1 MKRRILSALAI
12 TVLVLSSITTADAAE
27 RKKPTWLASC
37 PEVIDATP
45 QLSTPKTMF
54 LKSPSGQKFKLLEK
68 DSVEFVREP
77 QSIIGCYVFEE
88 NIINSNTS
96 PPWQIGVVNRDLQGY
111 YFKNQAG
118 IVWRLTFNPKN
129 LTLETAPG
137 STYYSPGAG
146 FILDPV
152 PQVASSLPVKT
163 STTPSAI
170 KVGGSCPKIGQGQ
183 QVGTKVLICAKTKGK
198 NLWRD
203 ATAAEKKAYLTIIT
217 PLPTVKPTLEPS
229 VKPSATPTPTP
240 TVAPITSATTGVA
253 NIRASA
259 IANNTFY
266 LDRGNCHS
274 RGINAELQALEGAT
288 WKRLIG
294 AMGWDEASNCDA
306 AHPVQPWTAFDV
318 PSGTTLRWRFWLTGM
333 FDLNSATF
341 MSLTKK
347 TQASTPLPTVSPSP
361 TPTVSIKPTPTSTAA
376 PVPTLAPTPTA
387 VPTLKPSTTPSPT
400 STAAPV
406 PTLAPTPTAVPTLK
420 PSTTPSPTSTAA
432 PVPTLAPTPVALNQ
446 EALIISNT
454 NLKGEVGVAVL
465 LGTRGGSGNGEVV
478 FKAEGANCFI
488 NGNSL
493 LASLGTNCTVI
504 ATKAA
509 SYGYNLAT
517 SAPVI
522 FNFPSAAQSSF
533 EITTGQVSFGTVGVA
548 LSLATRGGSGSGGV
562 SFSTSTPNCS
572 INDNL
577 LLAITEA
584 TCIVTATKAAS
595 PGFNPIT
602 SVEKPFVFK
611 APVQVL
617 TINNVNLTN
626 YAGGGV
632 FIRTSGGEGSGAVSI
647 SAEGPYCTVSGSTV
661 NNLYANSCLV
671 TATKAA
677 SPGFAASVSAPV
689 RFMFVR
695 ADQEIYI
702 CNDVTTGY
710 ANSSPINLCA
720 KNTKPLVGYGF
731 NGSYSFST
739 SDVDCKIVGREL
751 TASAG
756 TTCNVIARVSGSDSY
771 NGAQS
776 PSVSFVFS
784 KLKGQ
789 VEILNTIRT
798 APLGS
803 TITLTANKF
812 FRGPDATFST
822 TSSNCSING
831 NILSAT
837 IATTCAVQ
845 AFMASSK
852 AVEYFPSLIANFTF
866 VKP

>member
-1 MKRRILSALAI
+1 MKRSILSAFAAFL
-12 TVLVLSSITTADAAE
+12 LVLSALTTADAAE
-27 RKKPTWLASC
+27 RKKPSWLSSC
-37 PEVIDATP
+37 PEVADATP
-45 QLSTPKTMF
+45 QLSTPMTKF
-54 LKSPSGQKFKLLEK
+54 LKSPSGQKFQLLAK
-68 DSVEFVREP
+68 DSVEFVTEP
-77 QSIIGCYVFEE
+77 KSIIGCYVFEE
-88 NIINSNTS
+88 SITNPSLNPS
-96 PPWQIGVVNRDLQGY
+96 WQIGALNRDLQGY

-118 IVWRLTFNPKN
+118 VIWRLTLNSK
-129 LTLETAPG
+129 TMILETAPG
-137 STYYSPGAG
+137 STYYSQGGG
-146 FILDPV
+146 FALDAAPEVVTSPTAKAVAAV
-152 PQVASSLPVKT
+152 PTA
-163 STTPSAI
+163 
-170 KVGGSCPKIGQGQ
+170 KVGLSCPKIGQGQ
-183 QVGTKVLICAKTKGK
+183 QVGTKVLICAKKGGK

-203 ATAAEKKAYLTIIT
+203 ATAAERKAFLTIKT
-217 PLPTVKPTLEPS
+217 PRPAVTPSLKPS
-229 VKPSATPTPTP
+229 VTPTPTP
-240 TVAPITSATTGVA
+240 TVSPITSTTTGLSG
-253 NIRASA
+253 IRASA

-274 RGINAELQALEGAT
+274 RGINAELQALEGGS
-288 WKRLIG
+288 WKRLVG

-306 AHPVQPWTAFDV
+306 AHPVQPWAAIDV
-318 PSGTTLRWRFWLTGM
+318 PTGTTLRWRFWLTGI

-347 TQASTPLPTVSPSP
+347 TQESSPLPTVSPSP

-406 PTLAPTPTAVPTLK
+406 PTV
-420 PSTTPSPTSTAA
+420 
-432 PVPTLAPTPVALNQ
+432 APTPVALNQ

-465 LGTRGGSGNGEVV
+465 LGTRGGSGTGEVV

-493 LASLGTNCTVI
+493 LATLGTNCTVI

-533 EITTGQVSFGTVGVA
+533 EITTGQVSFGTVGIA
-548 LSLATRGGSGSGGV
+548 LSLSTRGGSGSGGV

-602 SVEKPFVFK
+602 SVEKSFVFK

-647 SAEGPYCTVSGSTV
+647 SADGPYCTVSGSTV
-661 NNLYANSCLV
+661 TNLYANSCLV

-689 RFMFVR
+689 RFMFVK

-702 CNDVTTGY
+702 CNDITTGY

-731 NGSYSFST
+731 HGSYSFST

-776 PSVSFVFS
+776 PPVSFVFS

-822 TSSNCSING
+822 ASSNCSING

-852 AVEYFPSLIANFTF
+852 AVEYYPSLIANFTF